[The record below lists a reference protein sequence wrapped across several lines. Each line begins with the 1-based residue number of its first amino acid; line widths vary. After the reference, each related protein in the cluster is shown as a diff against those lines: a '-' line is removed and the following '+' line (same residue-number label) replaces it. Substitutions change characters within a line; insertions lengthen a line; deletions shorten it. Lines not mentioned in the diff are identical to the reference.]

1 MSIEKPFIFDYMN
14 YRTYLSDTLSF
25 MKEENSA
32 FSMRALAA
40 KIQCNPGFFNRIL
53 KGERN
58 LMAAH
63 IVELGRV
70 FKFSRKEVRYFELL
84 VAYNHAKRQS
94 ERDYN
99 LEQLLQLKK
108 TRVRQIAADQYKLY
122 SHWYYLVIRELL
134 AIMPRLTTLEAYAR
148 LIAKSLEP
156 QVSYGEVRDALD
168 HLLHLGVIRRLPE
181 GALAPA
187 DKFTAS
193 GTRVPQV
200 IVNRFLLEFADL
212 ARRSIDG
219 IPKKE
224 RRLSTLTFSTS
235 AEGFEKIASRIDE
248 FRQEILSMVANDAD
262 PLDRVC
268 HLNLQLFPVTR
279 YERREEPV

>member
-1 MSIEKPFIFDYMN
+1 MSREMPIIFDYMN
-14 YRTYLSDTLSF
+14 YRTFLTDVLAF
-25 MKEENSA
+25 RKEVNSA

-63 IVELGRV
+63 VVELGKV
-70 FKFSRKEVRYFELL
+70 LKLSKKELRFFELL
-84 VAYNHAKRQS
+84 VGYNHAKRQT
-94 ERDYN
+94 ERDYYF
-99 LEQLLQLKK
+99 EQLLQLKK
-108 TRVRQIAADQYKLY
+108 TRVKQIAVDQYKLY

-134 AIMPRLTTLEAYAR
+134 AIMPHLSTLEEYAR
-148 LIAKSLEP
+148 MIAKSLEP

-168 HLLHLGVIRRLPE
+168 HLLHLGVIRRLPD

-193 GTRVPQV
+193 GPLVPQV

-224 RRLSTLTFSTS
+224 RRFSTLTFSVS
-235 AEGFEKIASRIDE
+235 RQGFEKIAARIDE
-248 FRQEILSMVANDAD
+248 FRQEVLSMVASDAS

-279 YERREEPV
+279 CGRKEDAA

>member
-1 MSIEKPFIFDYMN
+1 MSSEKPSIFDYMN
-14 YRTYLSDTLSF
+14 YRTFLTDMLSF
-25 MKEENSA
+25 QKEANSA

-63 IVELGRV
+63 VVELGKV
-70 FKFSRKEVRYFELL
+70 FKFSKKEVRYFELL
-84 VAYNHAKRQS
+84 VAYNHAKRQT

-108 TRVRQIAADQYKLY
+108 TKVRQIAADQYKLY

-134 AIMPRLTTLEAYAR
+134 AIMPRFTTLEAYAR
-148 LIAKSLEP
+148 RIAKSLEP

-168 HLLHLGVIRRLPE
+168 HLLHLGVVGRASD
-181 GALAPA
+181 GSLAAA

-193 GTRVPQV
+193 GSQVPQV

-212 ARRSIDG
+212 ARRAVDG

-235 AEGFEKIASRIDE
+235 ADGFEKISTRIDE
-248 FRQEILSMVANDAD
+248 FRQELLSMIAIDAG

-279 YERREEPV
+279 SERTGEAL